1 MAQMS
6 QPLDYHS
13 MDHQHAIKGSEV
25 FVGGLAHTTTE
36 NKIHEA
42 FSTCG
47 EIMEIR
53 LIKDQKGNSKGF
65 CFIRFAMKEAADKA
79 LKEKSGFMLDGKKI
93 GVLPSTDQDSLFFG
107 NLHKDWSAN
116 DFDKIVR
123 QVFPDVASVD
133 LAKPLSSGDNLL
145 SQKQQNRG
153 FAIVKFSSHAAAA
166 RAYRAGS
173 KSDFILAG
181 NCHPVVKWAEEEPE
195 IDPQELSKIKI
206 AFVRNLPSDA
216 DENYLKKLFGP
227 FGKLDKVVLSRKSRS
242 PVGFVHFANRSDL
255 DNAIKEMN
263 EKTVQ
268 GPKGGPSF
276 ELLVEVARPID
287 KNRKRDR
294 DNLQSKPVSKISS
307 HTKLLRNDEI
317 FSPSGGSESRAQKVK
332 YSVEEPVVADP
343 YEAAV
348 VSLPVVVKE
357 RLLRILRLGI
367 ATRFDIDIQ
376 CLTSLKELPES
387 AAISVLDQFML
398 SGADRHN
405 KGAYLAGLISRHQVD
420 KLGLNQHALNL
431 SRVGDIASME
441 SKLSSFSSR
450 IPPPAADPLA
460 LCVGSTAA
468 RYDSYT
474 SRYSSSISDYP
485 LSSRA
490 GFGKLEETSPAPLH
504 LTSCSSTLYGKVGLD
519 SVLAA
524 AADRQP
530 IRPQVSPAPLHLTSG
545 SSTLYGKVGFD
556 SLPTAA
562 ADRQPIRSQVRF
574 DPFTGEPYKFDPF
587 TGEPIRPGSLPR
599 QIGSP
604 Y

>member
-1 MAQMS
+1 MS
-6 QPLDYHS
+6 QPLDHHS
-13 MDHQHAIKGSEV
+13 TDHQEHAVKGSEV
-25 FVGGLAHTTTE
+25 FVGGLACTTTE
-36 NKIHEA
+36 DRIHEA

-47 EIMEIR
+47 EITEIR
-53 LIKDQKGNSKGF
+53 LIKDQRGNSKGF
-65 CFIRFAMKEAADKA
+65 CFIRFVMKEAADKA
-79 LKEKSGFMLDGKKI
+79 VKEKSGLMLDGKKI
-93 GVLPSTDQDSLFFG
+93 GVLPSTQQDSLFFG
-107 NLHKDWSAN
+107 NLHKDWSAD
-116 DFDKIVR
+116 DFDKIIC
-123 QVFPDVASVD
+123 QIFPDVVSVD
-133 LAKPLSSGDNLL
+133 LAKPLSGGDTLL
-145 SQKQQNRG
+145 GQKQQNRG

-166 RAYRAGS
+166 RAYRTGS

-195 IDPQELSKIKI
+195 IDPKELAKIKI
-206 AFVRNLPSDA
+206 AFVRNLPTDA
-216 DENYLKKLFGP
+216 DENYLKKLFEP
-227 FGKLDKVVLSRKSRS
+227 LGKLDRVVLSRKGRS
-242 PVGFVHFANRSDL
+242 LVGFVHFAKRSDL

-268 GPKGGPSF
+268 GPNGGPSF
-276 ELLVEVARPID
+276 KLLVEVARPID
-287 KNRKRDR
+287 KNRKRAR
-294 DNLQSKPVSKISS
+294 DDPRGNPASKIAS
-307 HTKLLRNDEI
+307 HSKLVMGDEI
-317 FSPSGGSESRAQKVK
+317 FSHFGGSKSKAQIVN
-332 YSVEEPVVADP
+332 YSQEEPVVADP

-431 SRVGDIASME
+431 SRVGDIASTE
-441 SKLSSFSSR
+441 LKLSSFSSR
-450 IPPPAADPLA
+450 IPPPAADHLA
-460 LCVGSTAA
+460 SCLGSTAT
-468 RYDSYT
+468 RYDSYA
-474 SRYSSSISDYP
+474 SRYSSSLTDYP

-490 GFGKLEETSPAPLH
+490 GFGKMESNPAHLH
-504 LTSCSSTLYGKVGLD
+504 RTPGSSTPYDQVALDSQLTS
-519 SVLAA
+519 

-530 IRPQVSPAPLHLTSG
+530 TQH
-545 SSTLYGKVGFD
+545 
-556 SLPTAA
+556 
-562 ADRQPIRSQVRF
+562 QVRF

-587 TGEPIRPGSLPR
+587 TGEPIRPESFSR
-599 QIGSP
+599 HFGSP